1 MRQNETE
8 PERNRVRDT
17 RKKKKKLKNA
27 VLKRKGE
34 ISIPNV

>member
-1 MRQNETE
+1 MRRSQRETE
-8 PERNRVRDT
+8 WET
-17 RKKKKKLKNA
+17 HEKKKKKLKNA